1 MAGANITCYSKS
13 KVDSLLGS
21 KTNKANMP
29 TGKTVTDTVT
39 FQDLIDMGFVNP
51 PS

>member
-1 MAGANITCYSKS
+1 MTSAIFYTANKT
-13 KVDSLLGS
+13 DELLS
-21 KTNKANMP
+21 NKTDKANMP

>member
-1 MAGANITCYSKS
+1 MGQFRVYTVA
-13 KVDSLLGS
+13 
-21 KTNKANMP
+21 KTNELLNNKTDKANMP

>member
-1 MAGANITCYSKS
+1 MAITNIEVYTTGKITTLLAE
-13 KVDSLLGS
+13 KV
-21 KTNKANMP
+21 TKANMP